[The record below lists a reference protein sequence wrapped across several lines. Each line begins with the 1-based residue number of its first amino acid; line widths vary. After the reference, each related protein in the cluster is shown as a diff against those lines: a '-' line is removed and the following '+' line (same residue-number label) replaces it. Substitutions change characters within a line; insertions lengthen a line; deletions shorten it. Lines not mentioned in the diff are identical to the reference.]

1 MDNTALWRKV
11 KQLSDQLDE
20 LRKNEYPAYVQGT
33 WTPVYTG
40 FSVDPVQECTYTV
53 IGRVCWLTVGLWS
66 VAGTSNATGFTI
78 TAPFTA
84 PFAAA
89 VAPITYFPVRFMDN
103 GVTSPTPGMARI
115 ASGSNVISLF
125 TNWAGAAWTN
135 ANTKVGSF
143 GMYFRI

>member
-1 MDNTALWRKV
+1 MDNQALWLKV

-20 LRKNEYPAYVQGT
+20 LRKNEYPAYVQGI
-33 WTPVYTG
+33 WTPAYTG

-53 IGRVCWLTVGLWS
+53 IGRLCWLTVGLWS
-66 VAGTSNATGFTI
+66 VAGTSNATGFTL
-78 TAPFTA
+78 TA

-89 VAPITYFPVRFMDN
+89 MAPITYFPVRLMDN
-103 GVTSPTPGMARI
+103 GVVSPTSGMARI

-135 ANTKVGSF
+135 ANGKAGSF
-143 GMYFRI
+143 ALYFRI